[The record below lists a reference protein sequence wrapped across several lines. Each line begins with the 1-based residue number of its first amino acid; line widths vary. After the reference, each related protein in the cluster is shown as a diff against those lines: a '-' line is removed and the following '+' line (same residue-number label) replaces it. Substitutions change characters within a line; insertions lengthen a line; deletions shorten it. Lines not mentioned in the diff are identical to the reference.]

1 MAFEL
6 NHEKACFPQKG
17 PKLLPPGAEI
27 KTDPDDGRRCR
38 AVVTDQ
44 EWWQLSDNQIHI
56 VKLLHL
62 LLTST
67 RASTVCMSRL
77 SNIFM
82 DIDVVQRR
90 RRHGGA
96 AICHHFTTTSIII
109 VAEEIGTTLF
119 AIIISKFIIF
129 LRTT

>member
-1 MAFEL
+1 ML
-6 NHEKACFPQKG
+6 PSKSDW
-17 PKLLPPGAEI
+17 PKLLPPG
-27 KTDPDDGRRCR
+27 DQDRQDDGRCCR
-38 AVVTDQ
+38 TVVTDQ
-44 EWWQLSDNQIHI
+44 EWWQLPDNQIHI

-67 RASTVCMSRL
+67 RTTAVCMSRL

-90 RRHGGA
+90 RRRRQGA

-109 VAEEIGTTLF
+109 VAKEIGTSLF
-119 AIIISKFIIF
+119 AIFISKFIIV
-129 LRTT
+129 LHTA